1 MIVFYKNENQSHHVR
16 LIEHLYR
23 SYPGKKKSLVKTSE
37 FFKNV
42 RLNQAANCIVFAGI
56 IRGEGNIYQYCIRNN
71 KRFLYMD
78 HAYINRGYSSDPEE
92 EWMRI
97 TDSRF
102 SWNVFEEQNSDRFDN
117 FFSEKIPLIK
127 GYRNNDTA
135 KKILILPPSLATQFI
150 FPESRVWLQKVTS
163 FLVKNTNRDIVI
175 REKPIQTKLTPRNM
189 VVEAVKY
196 KHERTIE
203 EELADAY
210 AVITYNSAVVV
221 QAAMM
226 GIPVHSH
233 ENGCGAPISFNIED
247 IDNLPPEPPRRRW
260 LHQLVHHQFRTTE
273 MIDGSIW
280 PMIFKDEKID

>member
-1 MIVFYKNENQSHHVR
+1 MIVFYKNDSQTHHSR
-16 LIEHLYR
+16 LIDHLFD
-23 SYPGKKKSLVKTSE
+23 SYPGRKSIAKTSE

-42 RLNQAANCIVFAGI
+42 RLNQAAKCIVFAGI
-56 IRGEGNIYQYCIRNN
+56 IRGEGNIYHYCLRNN

-78 HAYINRGYSSDPEE
+78 HAYLNRGYRPDPET

-102 SWNVFEEQNSDRFDN
+102 SWNVFEEQSPDRFN
-117 FFSEKIPLIK
+117 TFFGDQVSSIK
-127 GYRNNDTA
+127 GYRYNSLA
-135 KKILILPPSLATQFI
+135 EKILILPPSLATQFI
-150 FPESRVWLQKVTS
+150 FPESKVWLQKVVS
-163 FLVKNTNRDIVI
+163 FLSKNTKRDIVI
-175 REKPIQTKLTPRNM
+175 REKPLQTKLSPRNQ
-189 VVEAVKY
+189 VIEAVKI
-196 KHERTIE
+196 KHDKTIE

-233 ENGCGAPISFNIED
+233 QNGCGAPISFNIED

-260 LHQLVHHQFRTTE
+260 LHQLVHHQFRTAE
-273 MIDGSIW
+273 MIDGSVW
-280 PMIFKDEKID
+280 PMIFRDEVID

>member
-1 MIVFYKNENQSHHVR
+1 M
-16 LIEHLYR
+16 
-23 SYPGKKKSLVKTSE
+23 
-37 FFKNV
+37 
-42 RLNQAANCIVFAGI
+42 
-56 IRGEGNIYQYCIRNN
+56 
-71 KRFLYMD
+71 
-78 HAYINRGYSSDPEE
+78 NRGYSQDPEK

-102 SWNVFEEQNSDRFDN
+102 AWNGFEEQNPDRFQTI
-117 FFSEKIPLIK
+117 FSGEYPPIK
-127 GYRNNDTA
+127 PYRYNNLSE
-135 KKILILPPSLATQFI
+135 KILILPPSLATQFI

-163 FLVKNTNRDIVI
+163 FLAKNTHRDIVI

-196 KHERTIE
+196 KHERTRE

-273 MIDGSIW
+273 MIDGSLW